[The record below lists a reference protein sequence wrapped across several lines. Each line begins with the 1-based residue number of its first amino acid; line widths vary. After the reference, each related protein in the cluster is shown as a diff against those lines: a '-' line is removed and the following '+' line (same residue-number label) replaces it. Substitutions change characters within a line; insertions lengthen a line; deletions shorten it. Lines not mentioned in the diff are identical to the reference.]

1 MPHVPDTI
9 EEMKIVLPDEKEKRI
24 DAVSEFLA
32 KRYGYKPTTMKLYIR
47 KRVFGEY
54 LDVAEILDR
63 MDENDAI
70 IKKRQG
76 FAMAKNLPHK
86 VDSALTLQTD
96 KPSAPKM
103 EISDSQEAL
112 YAKADLELVLERV
125 KRLGAEHKGRNMSE
139 QELVE
144 LSHKFFDIVKT
155 TDKSSMR
162 FLAMHFLASLY
173 GYAYGTM
180 DSYYSMNILGNYETP
195 KELIE
200 NLVEVDKV
208 IAMRKRRRALSASA
222 RKAAEPVDKKTQ
234 SSDQLLFEIEKRKRQ
249 VDSYTKLVESSVR
262 KRDRYQKELDALLTA
277 YDILHGKD
285 KS

>member
-1 MPHVPDTI
+1 MPHVPNTI
-9 EEMKIVLPDEKEKRI
+9 EEMKIVLPDAKGKRI

-32 KRYGYKPTTMKLYIR
+32 KRYGYKASTMKLYIH
-47 KRVFGEY
+47 KRVFGDY

-63 MDENDAI
+63 MDENDAV
-70 IKKRQG
+70 IKKRQK
-76 FAMAKNLPHK
+76 FAIAKNLPHK
-86 VDSALTLQTD
+86 VDSALTPETY

-103 EISDSQEAL
+103 EISDPKEGL
-112 YAKADLELVLERV
+112 YTKADFELDLKRV
-125 KRLGAEHKGRNMSE
+125 KQLGAEHKDKNMSE

-144 LSHKFFDIVKT
+144 LSHKFFDIVKKA
-155 TDKSSMR
+155 DKSSMKT
-162 FLAMHFLASLY
+162 LTMHFLSSLY

-180 DSYYSMNILGNYETP
+180 DSYYSMNILGNYDTP

-208 IAMRKRRRALSASA
+208 IAMRKRRRVLSASA
-222 RKAAEPVDKKTQ
+222 RKAAESVDKKTQ

-249 VDSYTKLVESSVR
+249 VDSYTKLIESSAR
-262 KRDRYQKELDALLTA
+262 KRDRYQKELDALQTA
-277 YDILHGKD
+277 YDILHAKD